1 MMKAAIVGGSG
12 YTGGELLRILFN
24 HPKVE
29 IEAVTSERF
38 SGKFLHSVHP
48 NLRGATDLKF
58 VGRGE
63 LGKGYDVLF
72 TAVPH
77 GSAMKHMLDYI
88 KLADRVIDLSADF
101 RLRNPDDYVKWYGHE
116 HSCPELLDKFVYG
129 IAELRRDEMKK
140 SSHVSGAGCL
150 ATTAILGLYP
160 LVKNGLID
168 PENIIIDAKIG
179 SSAGGNSPSLDS
191 HHPERSGAV
200 RSYKPTG
207 HRHTA
212 EMIQELTVN
221 GTQPRISFTPQAIE
235 MVRGILA
242 TCHVFLKDDAVEEKE
257 IWRVYRKEYGD
268 EPFIRIVK
276 ERQGVYRYPEPK
288 ILTGSNFC
296 DIGFEKEKG
305 TSRLVVMSAL
315 DNLMKGAAG
324 AAVQNMNIICNLQEK
339 DGLTGLGFHPI

>member
-12 YTGGELLRILFN
+12 YTGGELLRILLN

-58 VGRGE
+58 VGRDG

-77 GSAMKHMLDYI
+77 GSAMKHMPDYI

-116 HSCPELLDKFVYG
+116 HSCPGLLSKFVYG
-129 IAELRRDEMKK
+129 IAELHREEMKK
-140 SSHVSGAGCL
+140 TKHVSGAGCL

-160 LVKNGLID
+160 LVKNELID
-168 PENIIIDAKIG
+168 PKNIIIDAKIG

-221 GTQPRISFTPQAIE
+221 GNQPRISFTPQAIE

-242 TCHVFLKDDAVEEKE
+242 TCHVFLKDGAIEEKE
-257 IWRVYRKEYGD
+257 IWKVYRKEYGD

-305 TSRLVVMSAL
+305 TNRLVVMSAL

-324 AAVQNMNIICNLQEK
+324 AAVQNMNIICGFPEK
-339 DGLTGLGFHPI
+339 EGLTGLGFHPI